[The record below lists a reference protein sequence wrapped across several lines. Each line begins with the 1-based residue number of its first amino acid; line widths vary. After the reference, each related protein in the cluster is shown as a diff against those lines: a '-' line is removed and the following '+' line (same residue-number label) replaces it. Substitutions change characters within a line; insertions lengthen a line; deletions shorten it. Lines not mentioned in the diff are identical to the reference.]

1 MDVIEAQKKL
11 LKLEFKVQEISH
23 ELFTLAEGLPRP
35 ANQDEMFECKIPLD
49 LVSGI
54 YAKIEFV
61 RESPLREV
69 IEDLNDAATLTAEK
83 LDRRFRK
90 LQEQEAGG
98 NPAGAA
104 PALCASSAPSN
115 DSSV

>member
-1 MDVIEAQKKL
+1 MEAVEAQARL
-11 LKLEFKVQEISH
+11 LRIEFKAQEIDH
-23 ELFTLAEGLPRP
+23 ELHTLAEGLPRP

-90 LQEQEAGG
+90 LQEQETPEGRDE
-98 NPAGAA
+98 P
-104 PALCASSAPSN
+104 
-115 DSSV
+115 VRER